1 MEIPSAMQLL
11 MRSAYRGTHVDSL
24 EFRMAISKYL
34 LTYHSSDKEKI
45 MMMFLAFNMHH
56 EMGDFLSAQVGNN
69 RLCALLSRC

>member
-1 MEIPSAMQLL
+1 M

-34 LTYHSSDKEKI
+34 MSFHSHDKEKI

-56 EMGDFLSAQVGNN
+56 EMGDFLNNQVPL
-69 RLCALLSRC
+69 RAT